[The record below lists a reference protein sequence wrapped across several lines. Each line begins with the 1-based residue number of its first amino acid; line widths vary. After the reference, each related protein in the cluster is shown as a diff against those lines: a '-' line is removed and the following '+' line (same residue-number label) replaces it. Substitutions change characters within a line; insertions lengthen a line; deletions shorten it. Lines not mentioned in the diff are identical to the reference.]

1 MQCTCILLLLV
12 VAVELGKWWKWPAFA
27 CMDETTLCKG
37 GSWMFCWKDSI
48 MEVVSDGCRKREWLM
63 MGQNMMCTSEL
74 GFYIW
79 DLTRDQQRMMLHSR
93 FSFPTTIPCFVH
105 CNIDAFSFLYSS
117 QPPHFALWHS
127 GFVGE
132 MGAVIRTHHITW
144 SSLILFAQGKVH
156 FPLQDGKILA
166 LLCFISFFFH
176 HPLSCPLFYHP
187 SSKEMKK

>member
-1 MQCTCILLLLV
+1 MTDDGPKYDV
-12 VAVELGKWWKWPAFA
+12 DKWAR
-27 CMDETTLCKG
+27 L
-37 GSWMFCWKDSI
+37 
-48 MEVVSDGCRKREWLM
+48 
-63 MGQNMMCTSEL
+63 
-74 GFYIW
+74 YIW

-117 QPPHFALWHS
+117 QPPHFALWRS

-176 HPLSCPLFYHP
+176 HPLFMSSILSSIFKRNEKIGRIMFDP
-187 SSKEMKK
+187 SYRTLVMG